1 MQYKLYICR
10 RNETANLLN
19 MLVLHSW
26 KYGYMHLVCHRNLG
40 IDACMLSTHI
50 KERSTFDEAIVVIS
64 LPETK
69 YQVGYYYGN
78 GPVSV
83 VRPQFEVYL

>member
-10 RNETANLLN
+10 RNETESILN
-19 MLVLHSW
+19 MLALHSW
-26 KYGYMHLVCHRNLG
+26 KYGYMHLVCHRHLG
-40 IDACMLSTHI
+40 TLYIDACMLSTH
-50 KERSTFDEAIVVIS
+50 KKNEAIVVIC

-69 YQVGYYYGN
+69 YQVRYYYGN

-83 VRPQFEVYL
+83 VRPHLRSVDQF